1 MLKLEPSRIVVVLF
15 AIAFLL
21 AVVGCVISALSL
33 SQLLFTVLL
42 AFLLMLVGVQRYWSQ
57 QRGVLYFGESGW
69 AWQPEGEAIRPV
81 QLKKAVGW
89 SDWFLQVTLVPSSG
103 RGLLAHQLFILPDNC
118 HSSQRRHL
126 RAFLLSHKFESL

>member
-42 AFLLMLVGVQRYWSQ
+42 AFLLMLVGVYS
-57 QRGVLYFGESGW
+57 
-69 AWQPEGEAIRPV
+69 
-81 QLKKAVGW
+81 
-89 SDWFLQVTLVPSSG
+89 
-103 RGLLAHQLFILPDNC
+103 
-118 HSSQRRHL
+118 
-126 RAFLLSHKFESL
+126 